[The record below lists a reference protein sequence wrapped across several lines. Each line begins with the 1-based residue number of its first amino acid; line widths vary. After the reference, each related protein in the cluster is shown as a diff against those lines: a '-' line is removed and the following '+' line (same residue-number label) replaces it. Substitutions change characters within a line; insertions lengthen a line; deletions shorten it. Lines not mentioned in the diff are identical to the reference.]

1 MSHDIRVISL
11 KDFLRTDVQ
20 GLMDLESSKR
30 ILAEIAAECAKHLN
44 HHVLLD
50 VRGARSEGGL
60 PEIYELVA
68 FLGDL
73 GLGVQNRIAL
83 LYHQRDTF
91 DRAQFF
97 ARYAEKQGLQVS
109 AFQDFEWALDW
120 LQTGDA

>member
-1 MSHDIRVISL
+1 MPHDIRIISL
-11 KDFLRTDVQ
+11 KDFLRTDVH
-20 GLMDLESSKR
+20 GIMDVEASKR
-30 ILAEIAAECAKHLN
+30 ILADVASECANHRE

-50 VRGARSEGGL
+50 VRDARSEGGL

-68 FLGDL
+68 YLGEL
-73 GLGVQNRIAL
+73 GLGVNNRIAI

-120 LQTGDA
+120 LQKGDA

>member
-1 MSHDIRVISL
+1 MPHDIRVISL
-11 KDFLRTDVQ
+11 KDFLRTDVH
-20 GLMDLESSKR
+20 GVLDMEASKR
-30 ILAEIAAECAKHLN
+30 LLAAIASECAKHDG

-50 VRGARSEGGL
+50 MRDARAEGGL

-68 FLGDL
+68 YLGEL
-73 GLGVQNRIAL
+73 GLGVRNRIAL

-97 ARYAEKQGLQVS
+97 ARYAERQGLQVS

-120 LQTGDA
+120 LQKGDV